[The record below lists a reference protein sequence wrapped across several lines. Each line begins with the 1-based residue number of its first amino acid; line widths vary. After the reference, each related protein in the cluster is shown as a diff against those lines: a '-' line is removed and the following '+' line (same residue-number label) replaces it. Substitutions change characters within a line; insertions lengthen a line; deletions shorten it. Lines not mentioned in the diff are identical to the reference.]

1 MNSRNLPATA
11 SGNPSP
17 HQAGPSKRLGLIV
30 NPIAGMGGRVGLKG
44 TDGSAVLDEARR
56 LGAQPVSS
64 ERALQALHKLTASGV
79 EFSLVTGQG
88 DLGEDVARLAG
99 LDPTVVYGQSN
110 ASSTSADTQ
119 GAVAAM
125 IAAGVDLLL
134 FAGGDGTARDV
145 LGVVGD
151 RIPVLGIPTGV
162 KMYSAVFGTNAQ
174 NAGDL
179 AARFIKG
186 DPSVRL
192 REAEVMDIDEVAMRE
207 DRMEAR
213 LYGYAQS
220 PHHRQLTQNAKA
232 GSAFSEN
239 VALEAVSRQL
249 AREMR
254 PGCLYILGPGTTTR
268 RVMSALGLS
277 KTLLGVDA
285 VLDGALVGADLNE
298 HALLQLMQGRETY
311 IVVSVLGGH
320 GSLFGRGNQQISAEV
335 IRQVGRDHIQ
345 VVTTLEKLIALEAGA
360 LHVDTGDE
368 EIDAMLSGY
377 MPLHTAPDRKV
388 YFKVR
393 S

>member
-17 HQAGPSKRLGLIV
+17 HQAGPGKRLGLIV

-44 TDGSAVLDEARR
+44 TDGSAVLDEAKR
-56 LGAQPVSS
+56 LGAQPISS
-64 ERALQALHKLTASGV
+64 ARALQALHKLTASAA

-99 LDPTVVYGQSN
+99 LHPQVVYGQLHPT
-110 ASSTSADTQ
+110 STSEDTQ

-125 IAAGVDLLL
+125 IAAGVDLLI

-145 LGVVGD
+145 LGVVGE
-151 RIPVLGIPTGV
+151 RVPVLGIPTGV
-162 KMYSAVFGTNAQ
+162 KMYSAVFGTNAK

-192 REAEVMDIDEVAMRE
+192 RESEVMDIDEVAMRE
-207 DRMEAR
+207 DRMTAR
-213 LYGYAQS
+213 LYGYALS
-220 PHHRQLTQNAKA
+220 PHHRQLTQSAKA
-232 GSAFSEN
+232 GSGFSEN

-254 PGCLYILGPGTTTR
+254 PGCLYIVGPGTTTR
-268 RVMSALGLS
+268 RVMSALGLP

-285 VLDGALVGADLNE
+285 VLVPDLVVQGA
-298 HALLQLMQGRETY
+298 
-311 IVVSVLGGH
+311 SH
-320 GSLFGRGNQQISAEV
+320 GCSSFRW
-335 IRQVGRDHIQ
+335 
-345 VVTTLEKLIALEAGA
+345 
-360 LHVDTGDE
+360 GD
-368 EIDAMLSGY
+368 
-377 MPLHTAPDRKV
+377 
-388 YFKVR
+388 
-393 S
+393 